1 MIQAIRGFFTQR
13 GYLEVETPLLIPA
26 PAPERHILPIP
37 VQDRFLHTSP
47 ELCMKR
53 LLSAG
58 YTKIFQ
64 VTRCFR
70 GRERGDL
77 HLPEFTLLEWYRAE
91 IDYKAL
97 MDECED
103 LLMWVSRTLK
113 MDDRIHWQGCEIDL
127 KGPWERIRLDDAFD
141 RFASMSLRAALES
154 GDFDEGMVREVE
166 PNLGQTRPSIL
177 YDYPASMASLAR
189 LVPGNKDLAERFE
202 VYLCGIELANG
213 FSELTDEG
221 EQRAR
226 FKNELAR
233 LQHSGIKD
241 LPMPEEFLKSLARMP
256 EASGI
261 ALGID
266 RLAMIFADTRRVD
279 DVVTFTPEEL

>member
-1 MIQAIRGFFTQR
+1 
-13 GYLEVETPLLIPA
+13 
-26 PAPERHILPIP
+26 
-37 VQDRFLHTSP
+37 
-47 ELCMKR
+47 MKR

-70 GRERGDL
+70 GGERGDL

-113 MDDRIHWQGCEIDL
+113 MGSRIHWQGREVDL
-127 KGPWERIRLDDAFD
+127 KGPWERIRVGDAFD
-141 RFASMSLRAALES
+141 RFASMSLRTALEN
-154 GDFDEGMVREVE
+154 GDFDKVMVGEVE
-166 PNLGQTRPSIL
+166 PNLGHRRPSIL
-177 YDYPASMASLAR
+177 YDYPSSMASLAK
-189 LVPGNKDLAERFE
+189 LVPGNKELAERFE
-202 VYLCGIELANG
+202 IYLCGIELANG
-213 FSELTDEG
+213 FSELTDEK
-221 EQRAR
+221 EQRVR
-226 FKNELAR
+226 FERELVR

-241 LPMPEEFLKSLARMP
+241 RPMPENFLKSLACMP

-266 RLAMIFADTRRVD
+266 RLAMIFADTKRLD